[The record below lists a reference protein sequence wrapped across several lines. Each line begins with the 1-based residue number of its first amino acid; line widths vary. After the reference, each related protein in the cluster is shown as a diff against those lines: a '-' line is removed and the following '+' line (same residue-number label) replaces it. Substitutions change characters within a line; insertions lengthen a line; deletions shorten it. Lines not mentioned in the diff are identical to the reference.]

1 MFEVNDQVYG
11 KRYMDPFIAAVP
23 GSLILNE
30 AFDLMMTFIMEG
42 TFPYGSDF
50 NIIQTNKDLGVD
62 FMINSFEETINM
74 AIYNYKK
81 NFSPTDKMICNKY
94 GIQTKK
100 IKSMV
105 QITDF
110 TSEQMSLLMNTGD
123 PEGEF
128 PRMSGMVEVNLVRGL
143 NRGPISKLISDM
155 IDNIVNNRNH
165 PIEEYSPGSIVFR
178 ILNSQVNRE
187 TFLTTP
193 PER

>member
-1 MFEVNDQVYG
+1 
-11 KRYMDPFIAAVP
+11 
-23 GSLILNE
+23 
-30 AFDLMMTFIMEG
+30 
-42 TFPYGSDF
+42 
-50 NIIQTNKDLGVD
+50 
-62 FMINSFEETINM
+62 
-74 AIYNYKK
+74 
-81 NFSPTDKMICNKY
+81 MICNKY

-165 PIEEYSPGSIVFR
+165 PIDEYSPGSIVFR